1 MWTILNTKKEL
12 KKRKGNKNH
21 GIFEKNER
29 KQRRKGK
36 STGKCSECGQNRK
49 QSHDRRGKASFDAIE
64 KEIADIDK
72 TIEAEERAVKAKNT
86 DQTGN
91 DDSAQATQEE
101 LEERAFVKYVLGAA
115 AGLEE
120 RAGEL
125 NLTMANNGAIVPTS
139 IANKIIKKVKDISPI
154 LSRATVYYM
163 TGELKVPVYGAS
175 SGHDVKVAYSD
186 DFTELTADAGKF
198 TSVDLKGYLVGAL
211 TLIGRKL
218 KTNAMFNVTD
228 FIVNYMAEEIAAFLE
243 GELLNGTTS
252 KMEGALSTTNEK
264 TAAAAAAI
272 TADELIDLQAK
283 VKQAFQSDACWIMHP
298 ETFTAVKKLKD
309 GQSRYL
315 LQDDF
320 SGEFPYRLLG
330 KPVFVSDNMPK
341 IATGAKTVL
350 YGDMSGLSVKIAEQ
364 LEIEV
369 LREKYATQHAIGV
382 VAWMEVDSKVTDSQR
397 MAVLKMA

>member
-1 MWTILNTKKEL
+1 MEFL
-12 KKRKGNKNH
+12 KKMRENRE
-21 GIFEKNER
+21 EKVKEMENVLNAAKTE
-29 KQRRKGK
+29 
-36 STGKCSECGQNRK
+36 NRAMTAEE
-49 QSHDRRGKASFDAIE
+49 QASFDAIE

-72 TIEAEERAVKAKNT
+72 TIEAEERAAKAKNT
-86 DQTGN
+86 KETGDN
-91 DDSAQATQEE
+91 GAEQKTQEE

-198 TSVDLKGYLVGAL
+198 TSVDLKGHLVGAL

-228 FIVNYMAEEIAAFLE
+228 FIVNYMAEEIASFLE
-243 GELLNGTTS
+243 GELLNGTPS

-272 TADELIDLQAK
+272 TADELIDLQAQ

-309 GQSRYL
+309 GQNRYL

-320 SGEFPYRLLG
+320 TGEFPYRLLG

-341 IATGAKTVL
+341 IATGKKTVL

-382 VAWMEVDSKVTDSQR
+382 VAWMELDSKVTDSQR

>member
-1 MWTILNTKKEL
+1 MEFL
-12 KKRKGNKNH
+12 KKMRENRE
-21 GIFEKNER
+21 EKVKALENVLNAAKTE
-29 KQRRKGK
+29 
-36 STGKCSECGQNRK
+36 NRAMTAEE
-49 QSHDRRGKASFDAIE
+49 QASFDAIE

-72 TIEAEERAVKAKNT
+72 TIEAEERAAKAKNT
-86 DQTGN
+86 KETGDN
-91 DDSAQATQEE
+91 GAEQETQEE

-218 KTNAMFNVTD
+218 KTNAMFNVAD

-272 TADELIDLQAK
+272 TADELIDLQAQ
-283 VKQAFQSDACWIMHP
+283 VKQAFQSEACWIMHP

-330 KPVFVSDNMPK
+330 KPIFVSDNMPK

>member
-1 MWTILNTKKEL
+1 MEFL
-12 KKRKGNKNH
+12 KKMRENRE
-21 GIFEKNER
+21 EKVKALENVLNAAKTE
-29 KQRRKGK
+29 
-36 STGKCSECGQNRK
+36 NRAMTAEE
-49 QSHDRRGKASFDAIE
+49 QASFDAIE

-72 TIEAEERAVKAKNT
+72 TIEAEERAAKAKNT

>member
-1 MWTILNTKKEL
+1 MEFL
-12 KKRKGNKNH
+12 KKMRENRE
-21 GIFEKNER
+21 EKVKALENVLNAAKTE
-29 KQRRKGK
+29 
-36 STGKCSECGQNRK
+36 NRAMTAEE
-49 QSHDRRGKASFDAIE
+49 QASFDAIE

-72 TIEAEERAVKAKNT
+72 TIEAEERAAKAKNT
-86 DQTGN
+86 KETGDN
-91 DDSAQATQEE
+91 GAEQETQEE

-264 TAAAAAAI
+264 TAEAAAAI
-272 TADELIDLQAK
+272 TADELIDLQAQ
-283 VKQAFQSDACWIMHP
+283 VKQAFQSEACWIMHP

-341 IATGAKTVL
+341 ITTGAKTVL

>member
-1 MWTILNTKKEL
+1 MEFL
-12 KKRKGNKNH
+12 KKMRENRE
-21 GIFEKNER
+21 EKVKEMENVLNAAKTE
-29 KQRRKGK
+29 
-36 STGKCSECGQNRK
+36 NRAMTAEE
-49 QSHDRRGKASFDAIE
+49 QASFDAIE

-72 TIEAEERAVKAKNT
+72 TIEAEERAAKAKNT
-86 DQTGN
+86 KETGDN
-91 DDSAQATQEE
+91 GVEQETQEE

-272 TADELIDLQAK
+272 TADELIDLQAQ

>member
-1 MWTILNTKKEL
+1 MEFL
-12 KKRKGNKNH
+12 KKMRENRE
-21 GIFEKNER
+21 EKVKALENVLNAAKTE
-29 KQRRKGK
+29 
-36 STGKCSECGQNRK
+36 NRAMTAEE
-49 QSHDRRGKASFDAIE
+49 QASFDAIE

-72 TIEAEERAVKAKNT
+72 TIEAEERAAKAKNT
-86 DQTGN
+86 KETGDN
-91 DDSAQATQEE
+91 GVEQETQEE

>member
-1 MWTILNTKKEL
+1 MEFL
-12 KKRKGNKNH
+12 KKMRENRE
-21 GIFEKNER
+21 EKVKALENVLNAAKTE
-29 KQRRKGK
+29 
-36 STGKCSECGQNRK
+36 NRAMTAEE
-49 QSHDRRGKASFDAIE
+49 QASFDAIE

-272 TADELIDLQAK
+272 TADELIDLQAQ
-283 VKQAFQSDACWIMHP
+283 VKQAFQSEACWIMHP

-309 GQSRYL
+309 GQNRYL

>member
-1 MWTILNTKKEL
+1 MEFL
-12 KKRKGNKNH
+12 KKMRENRE
-21 GIFEKNER
+21 EKVKALENVLNAAKTE
-29 KQRRKGK
+29 
-36 STGKCSECGQNRK
+36 NRAMTAEE
-49 QSHDRRGKASFDAIE
+49 QASFDAIE

-72 TIEAEERAVKAKNT
+72 TIEAEERASKAKNT
-86 DQTGN
+86 QKTGN
-91 DDSAQATQEE
+91 NGHEQATQEE
-101 LEERAFVKYVLGAA
+101 LEERAFVRYVLGAA

-120 RAGEL
+120 RADEL
-125 NLTMANNGAIVPTS
+125 NLTMANNGAIVPTT
-139 IANKIIKKVKDISPI
+139 IANKIVTKVKDISPI

-163 TGELKVPVYGAS
+163 SGELKVPVYGAS

-272 TADELIDLQAK
+272 TADELIDLQAQ
-283 VKQAFQSDACWIMHP
+283 VKQAFQSEACWIMHP

-320 SGEFPYRLLG
+320 TGEFPYRLLG

-341 IATGAKTVL
+341 IATGAKAVL

>member
-1 MWTILNTKKEL
+1 MEFL
-12 KKRKGNKNH
+12 KKMRENREEKVKEMENVLNAAKTENRAMTAEEQEKFGN
-21 GIFEKNER
+21 
-29 KQRRKGK
+29 
-36 STGKCSECGQNRK
+36 
-49 QSHDRRGKASFDAIE
+49 IE

-72 TIEAEERAVKAKNT
+72 TIEAEERAIEAKNKNAG
-86 DQTGN
+86 DGEPKKE
-91 DDSAQATQEE
+91 TQEE

-272 TADELIDLQAK
+272 TADELIDLQAQ

-309 GQSRYL
+309 GQNRYL

-320 SGEFPYRLLG
+320 TGEFPYRLLG

-341 IATGAKTVL
+341 IATGKKTVL

>member
-1 MWTILNTKKEL
+1 MEFL
-12 KKRKGNKNH
+12 KKMRENRE
-21 GIFEKNER
+21 EKVKALENVLNAAKTE
-29 KQRRKGK
+29 
-36 STGKCSECGQNRK
+36 NRAMTAEE
-49 QSHDRRGKASFDAIE
+49 QASFDAIE

-72 TIEAEERAVKAKNT
+72 TIEAEERAAKAKNT
-86 DQTGN
+86 KETGDN
-91 DDSAQATQEE
+91 GAEQETQEE

-218 KTNAMFNVTD
+218 KTNAMFNVAD

-264 TAAAAAAI
+264 TAVAAAAI
-272 TADELIDLQAK
+272 TADELIDLQAQ
-283 VKQAFQSDACWIMHP
+283 VKQAFQSEACWIMHP

>member
-1 MWTILNTKKEL
+1 MEFL
-12 KKRKGNKNH
+12 KKMRENRE
-21 GIFEKNER
+21 EKVKALENVLNAAKTE
-29 KQRRKGK
+29 
-36 STGKCSECGQNRK
+36 NRAMTAEE
-49 QSHDRRGKASFDAIE
+49 QASFDAIE

-72 TIEAEERAVKAKNT
+72 TIEAEERAAKAKNT
-86 DQTGN
+86 KETGDN
-91 DDSAQATQEE
+91 GAEQKTQEE

-272 TADELIDLQAK
+272 TADELIDLQAQ

>member
-1 MWTILNTKKEL
+1 MEFL
-12 KKRKGNKNH
+12 KKMRENREEKVKEMENVLNAAKTENRAMTAEEQEKFGN
-21 GIFEKNER
+21 
-29 KQRRKGK
+29 
-36 STGKCSECGQNRK
+36 
-49 QSHDRRGKASFDAIE
+49 IE

-72 TIEAEERAVKAKNT
+72 TIEAEERAIEAKNKNA
-86 DQTGN
+86 GGGEPKKE
-91 DDSAQATQEE
+91 TQEE

-283 VKQAFQSDACWIMHP
+283 VKQAFQSEACWIMHP

>member
-1 MWTILNTKKEL
+1 MEFL
-12 KKRKGNKNH
+12 KKMRENRE
-21 GIFEKNER
+21 EKVKEMENVLNAAKTE
-29 KQRRKGK
+29 
-36 STGKCSECGQNRK
+36 NRAMTAEE
-49 QSHDRRGKASFDAIE
+49 QASFDAIE

-72 TIEAEERAVKAKNT
+72 TIEAEERAAKAKNT
-86 DQTGN
+86 KETGDN
-91 DDSAQATQEE
+91 GAEQKTQEE

-125 NLTMANNGAIVPTS
+125 NLTMANNGAIVPIS

>member
-1 MWTILNTKKEL
+1 MEFL
-12 KKRKGNKNH
+12 KKMRENRE
-21 GIFEKNER
+21 EKVKALENVLNAAKTE
-29 KQRRKGK
+29 
-36 STGKCSECGQNRK
+36 NRAMTAEE
-49 QSHDRRGKASFDAIE
+49 QASFDAIE

-72 TIEAEERAVKAKNT
+72 TIEAEERAAKAKNT
-86 DQTGN
+86 KETGDN
-91 DDSAQATQEE
+91 GAEQETQEE

-154 LSRATVYYM
+154 LSKATVYYM

-218 KTNAMFNVTD
+218 KTNAMFNVAD

-272 TADELIDLQAK
+272 TADELIDLQAQ
-283 VKQAFQSDACWIMHP
+283 VKQAFQSEACWIMHP

>member
-1 MWTILNTKKEL
+1 MEFL
-12 KKRKGNKNH
+12 KKMRENRE
-21 GIFEKNER
+21 EKVKALENVLNAAKTE
-29 KQRRKGK
+29 
-36 STGKCSECGQNRK
+36 NRAMTAEE
-49 QSHDRRGKASFDAIE
+49 QASFDAIE

-72 TIEAEERAVKAKNT
+72 TIEAEERAAKAKNT
-86 DQTGN
+86 KETGDN
-91 DDSAQATQEE
+91 GAEQETQEE

-272 TADELIDLQAK
+272 TADELIDLQAQ

-309 GQSRYL
+309 GQNRYL

-320 SGEFPYRLLG
+320 TGEFPYRVLG

>member
-1 MWTILNTKKEL
+1 MEFL
-12 KKRKGNKNH
+12 KKMRENRE
-21 GIFEKNER
+21 EKVKALENVLNAAKTE
-29 KQRRKGK
+29 
-36 STGKCSECGQNRK
+36 NRAMTAEE
-49 QSHDRRGKASFDAIE
+49 QASFDAIE

-72 TIEAEERAVKAKNT
+72 TIEAEERAAKAKNT
-86 DQTGN
+86 KETGDN
-91 DDSAQATQEE
+91 GAEQETQEE

-163 TGELKVPVYGAS
+163 TGELKVPVYGES
-175 SGHDVKVAYSD
+175 EGHDVKVAYSD

-228 FIVNYMAEEIAAFLE
+228 FIVNYMAEEIASFLE
-243 GELLNGTTS
+243 GELLNGTPS

-272 TADELIDLQAK
+272 TADELIDLQAQ

-309 GQSRYL
+309 GQNRYL

-320 SGEFPYRLLG
+320 TGEFPYRLLG

-341 IATGAKTVL
+341 IATGKKTVL
-350 YGDMSGLSVKIAEQ
+350 YGDMSGLSVKIAE
-364 LEIEV
+364 LEV

-382 VAWMEVDSKVTDSQR
+382 VAWMELDSKVTDSQR

>member
-1 MWTILNTKKEL
+1 MEFL
-12 KKRKGNKNH
+12 KKMRENRE
-21 GIFEKNER
+21 EKVKAMENVLNAAKTE
-29 KQRRKGK
+29 
-36 STGKCSECGQNRK
+36 NRAMTAEE
-49 QSHDRRGKASFDAIE
+49 QASFDAIE

-72 TIEAEERAVKAKNT
+72 TIEAEERAAKAKNT
-86 DQTGN
+86 KETGDN
-91 DDSAQATQEE
+91 GAEQETQEE

-218 KTNAMFNVTD
+218 KTNAIFNVTD

-330 KPVFVSDNMPK
+330 KPIFVSDNMPK

>member
-1 MWTILNTKKEL
+1 MEFL
-12 KKRKGNKNH
+12 KKMRENRE
-21 GIFEKNER
+21 EKVKALENVLNAAKTE
-29 KQRRKGK
+29 
-36 STGKCSECGQNRK
+36 NRAMTAEE
-49 QSHDRRGKASFDAIE
+49 QASFDAIE

-72 TIEAEERAVKAKNT
+72 TIEAEERAAKAKNT
-86 DQTGN
+86 KETGDN
-91 DDSAQATQEE
+91 GAEQETQEE

-115 AGLEE
+115 AGMEE

-243 GELLNGTTS
+243 GELLNGTPS

-330 KPVFVSDNMPK
+330 KPIFVSDNMPK

>member
-1 MWTILNTKKEL
+1 MEFL
-12 KKRKGNKNH
+12 KKMRENRE
-21 GIFEKNER
+21 EKVKALENV
-29 KQRRKGK
+29 
-36 STGKCSECGQNRK
+36 QNAAKTENRAMTAEE
-49 QSHDRRGKASFDAIE
+49 QASFDAIE

-72 TIEAEERAVKAKNT
+72 TIEAEERAAKAKNT
-86 DQTGN
+86 KETGDN
-91 DDSAQATQEE
+91 GAEQATQEE

-186 DFTELTADAGKF
+186 DLTELTADAGKF

-341 IATGAKTVL
+341 IATGAKAVL

>member
-1 MWTILNTKKEL
+1 MKFL
-12 KKRKGNKNH
+12 KKMRENRE
-21 GIFEKNER
+21 EKVKAMENVLNAAKTE
-29 KQRRKGK
+29 
-36 STGKCSECGQNRK
+36 NRAMTAEE
-49 QSHDRRGKASFDAIE
+49 QASFDAIE

-72 TIEAEERAVKAKNT
+72 TIEAEERAAKAKNT
-86 DQTGN
+86 KETGDN
-91 DDSAQATQEE
+91 GAEQETQEE

-397 MAVLKMA
+397 MAELKMA

>member
-1 MWTILNTKKEL
+1 MEFL
-12 KKRKGNKNH
+12 KKMRENRE
-21 GIFEKNER
+21 EKVKEMENVLNAAKTE
-29 KQRRKGK
+29 
-36 STGKCSECGQNRK
+36 NRAMTAEE
-49 QSHDRRGKASFDAIE
+49 QASFDAIE

-72 TIEAEERAVKAKNT
+72 TIEAAERAAKAKNT
-86 DQTGN
+86 KETGDN
-91 DDSAQATQEE
+91 GAEQETQEE

-272 TADELIDLQAK
+272 NADELIDLL
-283 VKQAFQSDACWIMHP
+283 D
-298 ETFTAVKKLKD
+298 
-309 GQSRYL
+309 
-315 LQDDF
+315 
-320 SGEFPYRLLG
+320 
-330 KPVFVSDNMPK
+330 
-341 IATGAKTVL
+341 
-350 YGDMSGLSVKIAEQ
+350 
-364 LEIEV
+364 
-369 LREKYATQHAIGV
+369 YAP
-382 VAWMEVDSKVTDSQR
+382 
-397 MAVLKMA
+397 

>member
-1 MWTILNTKKEL
+1 MEFL
-12 KKRKGNKNH
+12 KKMRENRE
-21 GIFEKNER
+21 EKVKALENVLNAAKTE
-29 KQRRKGK
+29 
-36 STGKCSECGQNRK
+36 NRAMTAEE
-49 QSHDRRGKASFDAIE
+49 QASFDAIE

-72 TIEAEERAVKAKNT
+72 TIEAEERAAKAKNT
-86 DQTGN
+86 KETGDN
-91 DDSAQATQEE
+91 GAEQETQEE

-272 TADELIDLQAK
+272 TADELIDLQAQ

-341 IATGAKTVL
+341 IETGAKTVL

-397 MAVLKMA
+397 MAVLKMV

>member
-1 MWTILNTKKEL
+1 MEFL
-12 KKRKGNKNH
+12 KKMRENRE
-21 GIFEKNER
+21 EKV
-29 KQRRKGK
+29 K
-36 STGKCSECGQNRK
+36 SLENVLNAAKTENRAMTAEE
-49 QSHDRRGKASFDAIE
+49 QASFDAIE

-72 TIEAEERAVKAKNT
+72 TIEAEERAAKAKNT
-86 DQTGN
+86 KETGDN
-91 DDSAQATQEE
+91 GAEQETQEE

-163 TGELKVPVYGAS
+163 TGELKVPVYGES
-175 SGHDVKVAYSD
+175 EGHDVKVAYSD

-330 KPVFVSDNMPK
+330 KPIFVSDNMPK

-350 YGDMSGLSVKIAEQ
+350 YGDMSGLSVKIAEH

-369 LREKYATQHAIGV
+369 LREKYAMQHAIGV

>member
-1 MWTILNTKKEL
+1 MEFL
-12 KKRKGNKNH
+12 KKMRENRE
-21 GIFEKNER
+21 EKVKAMENVLNAAKTE
-29 KQRRKGK
+29 
-36 STGKCSECGQNRK
+36 NRAMTAEE
-49 QSHDRRGKASFDAIE
+49 QASFDAIE

-72 TIEAEERAVKAKNT
+72 TIEAEERAAKAKNT
-86 DQTGN
+86 KETGDN
-91 DDSAQATQEE
+91 GAEQETQEE

-243 GELLNGTTS
+243 GELLNGTPS

-272 TADELIDLQAK
+272 TADELIDLQAQ

-309 GQSRYL
+309 GQNRYL

-320 SGEFPYRLLG
+320 TGEFPYRLLG

-341 IATGAKTVL
+341 IATGKKTVL

>member
-1 MWTILNTKKEL
+1 MEFL
-12 KKRKGNKNH
+12 KKMRENRE
-21 GIFEKNER
+21 EKVKALENVLNAAKTE
-29 KQRRKGK
+29 
-36 STGKCSECGQNRK
+36 NRAMTAEE
-49 QSHDRRGKASFDAIE
+49 QASFDAIE

-72 TIEAEERAVKAKNT
+72 TIEAEERAAKAKNT
-86 DQTGN
+86 KETGDN
-91 DDSAQATQEE
+91 GAEQETQEE

-120 RAGEL
+120 RASEL

>member
-1 MWTILNTKKEL
+1 MEFL
-12 KKRKGNKNH
+12 KKMRENREEKVKAMENVLNAAKTENRAMTAEEQEKFGN
-21 GIFEKNER
+21 
-29 KQRRKGK
+29 
-36 STGKCSECGQNRK
+36 
-49 QSHDRRGKASFDAIE
+49 IE

-72 TIEAEERAVKAKNT
+72 TIEAEERAIEAKNKNA
-86 DQTGN
+86 GGGEPKKE
-91 DDSAQATQEE
+91 TQEE
-101 LEERAFVKYVLGAA
+101 LEERALVKYVLGAA

-330 KPVFVSDNMPK
+330 KPIFVSDNMPK

>member
-1 MWTILNTKKEL
+1 MEFL
-12 KKRKGNKNH
+12 KKMRENREEKVKAMENVLNAAKTENRAMTAEEQEKFGN
-21 GIFEKNER
+21 
-29 KQRRKGK
+29 
-36 STGKCSECGQNRK
+36 
-49 QSHDRRGKASFDAIE
+49 IE

-72 TIEAEERAVKAKNT
+72 TIEAEERAIEAKNKN
-86 DQTGN
+86 TGGGEPKKE
-91 DDSAQATQEE
+91 TQEE

-125 NLTMANNGAIVPTS
+125 NLTMANNGAIVPTT

-163 TGELKVPVYGAS
+163 TGELKVALFMAKAKVN
-175 SGHDVKVAYSD
+175 DVKVAYSD

-228 FIVNYMAEEIAAFLE
+228 FIVNYMAEEIASFLE
-243 GELLNGTTS
+243 GELLNGTPS

-309 GQSRYL
+309 GQNRYL

-320 SGEFPYRLLG
+320 TGEFPYRLLG

-341 IATGAKTVL
+341 IATGKKPVL

-382 VAWMEVDSKVTDSQR
+382 VAWMELDSKVTDSQR

>member
-1 MWTILNTKKEL
+1 MEFL
-12 KKRKGNKNH
+12 KKMRENRE
-21 GIFEKNER
+21 EKVKALENVLNAAKTE
-29 KQRRKGK
+29 
-36 STGKCSECGQNRK
+36 NRAMTAEE
-49 QSHDRRGKASFDAIE
+49 QASFDAIE

-72 TIEAEERAVKAKNT
+72 TIEAEERAAKAKNT
-86 DQTGN
+86 KETGDN
-91 DDSAQATQEE
+91 GAEQETQEE

-283 VKQAFQSDACWIMHP
+283 VKQAFQSEACWIMHP

>member
-1 MWTILNTKKEL
+1 MEFL
-12 KKRKGNKNH
+12 KKMRENREEKVKEMENVLNAAKTENRAMTAEEQEKFGN
-21 GIFEKNER
+21 
-29 KQRRKGK
+29 
-36 STGKCSECGQNRK
+36 
-49 QSHDRRGKASFDAIE
+49 IE

-72 TIEAEERAVKAKNT
+72 TIEAEERAIEAKNKNA
-86 DQTGN
+86 GGGEPKKE
-91 DDSAQATQEE
+91 TQEE

-309 GQSRYL
+309 GQGRYL

>member
-1 MWTILNTKKEL
+1 MEFL
-12 KKRKGNKNH
+12 KKMRENRE
-21 GIFEKNER
+21 EKVKAMENVLNAAKTE
-29 KQRRKGK
+29 
-36 STGKCSECGQNRK
+36 NRAMTAEE
-49 QSHDRRGKASFDAIE
+49 QASFDAIE

-72 TIEAEERAVKAKNT
+72 TIEAEERAAKAKNT
-86 DQTGN
+86 KETGDN
-91 DDSAQATQEE
+91 GAEQETQEE
-101 LEERAFVKYVLGAA
+101 LEERAFVKYVLDAA

-330 KPVFVSDNMPK
+330 KPIFVSDNMPK

>member
-1 MWTILNTKKEL
+1 MEFL
-12 KKRKGNKNH
+12 KKMRENREEKVKAMENVLNAAKTENRAMTAEEQEKFGN
-21 GIFEKNER
+21 
-29 KQRRKGK
+29 
-36 STGKCSECGQNRK
+36 
-49 QSHDRRGKASFDAIE
+49 IE

-72 TIEAEERAVKAKNT
+72 TIEAEERAAKAKNT
-86 DQTGN
+86 KETGDN
-91 DDSAQATQEE
+91 GAEQETQEE

-272 TADELIDLQAK
+272 TADELIDLQAQ

-309 GQSRYL
+309 GQNRYL

-320 SGEFPYRLLG
+320 TGEFPYRLLG

>member
-1 MWTILNTKKEL
+1 MEFL
-12 KKRKGNKNH
+12 KKMRENREEKVKEMENVLNAAKTENRAMTAEEQEKFGN
-21 GIFEKNER
+21 
-29 KQRRKGK
+29 
-36 STGKCSECGQNRK
+36 
-49 QSHDRRGKASFDAIE
+49 IE

-72 TIEAEERAVKAKNT
+72 TIEAEERAIEAKNKNA
-86 DQTGN
+86 GGGEPKKE
-91 DDSAQATQEE
+91 TQEE

>member
-1 MWTILNTKKEL
+1 MEFL
-12 KKRKGNKNH
+12 KKMRENRE
-21 GIFEKNER
+21 EKVKALENVLNAAKTE
-29 KQRRKGK
+29 
-36 STGKCSECGQNRK
+36 NRAMTAEE
-49 QSHDRRGKASFDAIE
+49 QASFDAIE

-72 TIEAEERAVKAKNT
+72 TIEAEERAAKAKNT
-86 DQTGN
+86 KETGDN
-91 DDSAQATQEE
+91 GAEQETQEE

-218 KTNAMFNVTD
+218 KTNAMFNVAD
-228 FIVNYMAEEIAAFLE
+228 FVVNYMAEEIAAFLE

-272 TADELIDLQAK
+272 TADELIDLQAQ
-283 VKQAFQSDACWIMHP
+283 VKQAFQSEACWIMHP

-330 KPVFVSDNMPK
+330 KPVFVSENMPK
-341 IATGAKTVL
+341 ISTGAKTVL

>member
-1 MWTILNTKKEL
+1 MEFL
-12 KKRKGNKNH
+12 KKMRENRE
-21 GIFEKNER
+21 EKVKALENVLNAAKTE
-29 KQRRKGK
+29 
-36 STGKCSECGQNRK
+36 NRAMTAEE
-49 QSHDRRGKASFDAIE
+49 QASFDAIE

-72 TIEAEERAVKAKNT
+72 TIEAEERAAKAKNT
-86 DQTGN
+86 KETGDN
-91 DDSAQATQEE
+91 GAEQKTQEE

>member
-1 MWTILNTKKEL
+1 MKIMEFL
-12 KKRKGNKNH
+12 KKMRENREEKVKAMENVLNAAKTENRAMTAEEQEKFGN
-21 GIFEKNER
+21 
-29 KQRRKGK
+29 
-36 STGKCSECGQNRK
+36 
-49 QSHDRRGKASFDAIE
+49 IE

-72 TIEAEERAVKAKNT
+72 TIEAEERAIEAKNKNA
-86 DQTGN
+86 GGGEPKKE
-91 DDSAQATQEE
+91 TQEE

-163 TGELKVPVYGAS
+163 TGELKVPVYGES
-175 SGHDVKVAYSD
+175 EGHDVKVGYSD

-243 GELLNGTTS
+243 GELLNGTPS

-272 TADELIDLQAK
+272 TADELIDLQAQ

-309 GQSRYL
+309 GQNRYL

-320 SGEFPYRLLG
+320 TGEFPYRLLG

-341 IATGAKTVL
+341 IATGKKTVL

-382 VAWMEVDSKVTDSQR
+382 VAWMELDSKVTDSQR

>member
-1 MWTILNTKKEL
+1 MEFL
-12 KKRKGNKNH
+12 KKMRENRE
-21 GIFEKNER
+21 EKVKAMENVLNAAKTE
-29 KQRRKGK
+29 
-36 STGKCSECGQNRK
+36 NRAMTAEE
-49 QSHDRRGKASFDAIE
+49 QASFDAIE

-72 TIEAEERAVKAKNT
+72 TIEAEERAAKAKNT
-86 DQTGN
+86 KETGDN
-91 DDSAQATQEE
+91 GAEQETQEE

-198 TSVDLKGYLVGAL
+198 TSVDLKGYMVGAL

>member
-1 MWTILNTKKEL
+1 MEFL
-12 KKRKGNKNH
+12 KKMRENRE
-21 GIFEKNER
+21 EKVKALENVLNAAKTE
-29 KQRRKGK
+29 
-36 STGKCSECGQNRK
+36 NRAMTAEE
-49 QSHDRRGKASFDAIE
+49 QASFDAIE

-72 TIEAEERAVKAKNT
+72 TIEAEERAAKAKNT
-86 DQTGN
+86 KETGDN
-91 DDSAQATQEE
+91 GAEQETQEE

-272 TADELIDLQAK
+272 TADELIDLQAQ

-397 MAVLKMA
+397 MAVLKMV

>member
-1 MWTILNTKKEL
+1 MEFL
-12 KKRKGNKNH
+12 KKMRENRE
-21 GIFEKNER
+21 EKVKALENVLNAAKTE
-29 KQRRKGK
+29 
-36 STGKCSECGQNRK
+36 NRAMTAEE
-49 QSHDRRGKASFDAIE
+49 QASFDAIE

-72 TIEAEERAVKAKNT
+72 TIEAEERAAKAKNT
-86 DQTGN
+86 RETGDN
-91 DDSAQATQEE
+91 GAEQKTQEE

-283 VKQAFQSDACWIMHP
+283 VKQAFQSEACWIMHP

-309 GQSRYL
+309 GQNRYL

-320 SGEFPYRLLG
+320 TGEFPYRLLG

>member
-21 GIFEKNER
+21 GIFEENER

-36 STGKCSECGQNRK
+36 ITGECSECGQNRAMTAEE
-49 QSHDRRGKASFDAIE
+49 QASFDAIE

-72 TIEAEERAVKAKNT
+72 TIEAEERAAKAKNT
-86 DQTGN
+86 KETGDN
-91 DDSAQATQEE
+91 GAEQETQEE

-163 TGELKVPVYGAS
+163 TGDLKVPVYGAS

-330 KPVFVSDNMPK
+330 KPIFVSDNMPK